1 MILSHTQIEEIAAAV
16 TKDFNEFFFGKHAA
30 FETYYA
36 QATPIDQLAG
46 DYLGLRVSFAHLSDD
61 GSICGLTAYTDTEYA
76 STCRGV
82 TRLIPLKA
90 NEVLLDS
97 SFVEPGQ
104 VRARCGKRRFTLAH
118 ECAHQLLFQMESD
131 EAQRSHKE
139 AYSPRTAY
147 SLRDLKTREDW
158 NEWQANAL
166 GAALL
171 MPQREID
178 RAMRYLTQGRK
189 LINYGGCFN
198 YGDRTTLSQLCQTLG
213 VSKSAAV
220 IRLRQMGYLEDR
232 PYEEYTDPLEV
243 WP

>member
-76 STCRGV
+76 STCRGI

-97 SFVEPGQ
+97 SFMEPGQ
-104 VRARCGKRRFTLAH
+104 VKARCGKRRFTLAH